1 MKCRP
6 SILIRPFE
14 PGDRQ
19 AIRDICCDGADQGK
33 PVDGFFPDREVAA
46 DILTGYYTDHEPGST
61 FVAQA
66 GGAVVGYVN
75 GCFDNRRYG
84 LVMFWI
90 IVPCAL
96 WKAVARKTVFKREFW
111 TMANGM
117 ARNGHRLLLWR
128 EQSFHSHQ
136 GHIHIGV
143 AETARGHGVG
153 ARLVQAFL
161 EAARARGVDQITVSV
176 HSVNIPARGFFEHL
190 GFVLAKSY
198 PMIMVREGRMERHE
212 SLYYVK
218 HL

>member
-1 MKCRP
+1 MND
-6 SILIRPFE
+6 IVVRPFG

-33 PVDGFFPDREVAA
+33 PVDGLFPDREVAA
-46 DILTGYYTDHEPGST
+46 DILTGYYTDYEPAST

-66 GGAVVGYVN
+66 AGAVVGYVN

-90 IVPCAL
+90 VVPCAL
-96 WKAVARKTVFKREFW
+96 WKAIAHKTVFKKEFW
-111 TMANGM
+111 TMVNGM

-128 EQSFHSHQ
+128 KQSFHSHE
-136 GHIHIGV
+136 GHMHISV
-143 AETARGHGVG
+143 APAGRGQGVG
-153 ARLVQAFL
+153 ARLVQAIL
-161 EAARARGVDQITVSV
+161 AAAQARGVEQITVSV

-190 GFVLAKSY
+190 GFALEKSY
-198 PMIMVREGRMERHE
+198 PMVMAREGRMERHE